1 MASILVID
9 DDPPARE
16 LLCTVLGYAGHRMRE
31 AADGAEGLAAIDGDP
46 PQLVIVD
53 LLMPTMDGLEFVRR
67 LRELPAGRSTPVIF
81 YTAGYLQS
89 EANTLARSC
98 GVAHLIVKPA
108 EPEQIFKVVDTV
120 LGEDHRD
127 KLPLPAAEHN
137 QQQHLTRLTAKLS
150 LTAAHV
156 VPRLEAMMELG
167 LRLASEVDPQRLL
180 EEFCSS
186 ARKIIGARYAT
197 VAARSR
203 DDEGVQ
209 HQFSSGL
216 PQELAE
222 HVRSLLWRGP
232 IQESVLNSGES
243 MRLAGLAGDP
253 QLVGLPREYPQV
265 RTLLCVPLQSPQRV
279 YGWLLLTEK
288 IGVGQ
293 FSEEDEALAQTVA
306 AQVGRIYENGALYRR
321 IKQYAEQLEAQIA
334 ERKLAQ
340 EQVHSLNAE
349 LEKRIEARTA
359 DLMQAN
365 ADLEAFAY
373 SISHDLRAPLRAIS
387 GFANAVLES
396 EEGQRL
402 TATNRRHLRSSIE
415 GVRKMAA
422 LIDRLLA
429 FARHGRASL
438 VIRRIDMS
446 ELVRGVCTELLE
458 HDRGPPVELHVGTL
472 PEASGDTEL
481 LREAWVNLV
490 SNALKY
496 SSKRALRR
504 IAIDGC
510 SQPGECVFS
519 IKDNGVG
526 FDMAHA
532 QNLFGVFQRLHSGLE
547 FEGSGAGLA
556 IVERIV
562 RRHGGNVWAEA
573 ALDAGATFY
582 MSLPCSDATSHQ

>member
-1 MASILVID
+1 VASILVID

-31 AADGAEGLAAIDGDP
+31 AADGAEGLATIDVDP

-67 LRELPAGRSTPVIF
+67 LRELPAARSTPVIF

-137 QQQHLTRLTAKLS
+137 QQQHLMRLTAKLS

-167 LRLASEVDPQRLL
+167 LRLASELDPQRLL

-186 ARKIIGARYAT
+186 ARKIIGARYASI
-197 VAARSR
+197 AARSR
-203 DDEGVQ
+203 DDESVQ

-216 PQELAE
+216 PRELAE
-222 HVRSLLWRGP
+222 HVRPLLWGGP
-232 IQESVLNSGES
+232 IQESVMNSGES

-253 QLVGLPREYPQV
+253 QQVGLPHEYPQV

-293 FSEEDEALAQTVA
+293 FSEEDESLAQTVA

-340 EQVHSLNAE
+340 EQVHNLNAE

-359 DLMQAN
+359 ELMQAN

-387 GFANAVLES
+387 GFANTVLES
-396 EEGQRL
+396 EQGQRL
-402 TATNRRHLRSSIE
+402 TETNRRHLRSSIA

-446 ELVRGVCTELLE
+446 ELVRGVCAELLE
-458 HDRGPPVELHVGTL
+458 HDCGSPVELHVGTL
-472 PEASGDTEL
+472 PEANGDAEL

-510 SQPGECVFS
+510 SKPGECIFS

-562 RRHGGNVWAEA
+562 RRHGGNVWAQA
-573 ALDAGATFY
+573 APDAGATFY